1 MPMPLAFAREGATL
15 RILEVRAGRGLAH
28 RISELGLTP
37 GSVVQVVKA
46 SPPGPIIAEV
56 DGYDERGGIKKPAV
70 NVPPA
75 WRLALG
81 FGMAMKIMV
90 EDLS

>member
-37 GSVVQVVKA
+37 GSVVKVVKA
-46 SPPGPIIAEV
+46 SPPGPIIVEV
-56 DGYDERGGIKKPAV
+56 DGYDERGVQKPV
-70 NVPPA
+70 MGVPSA